1 MKKDEISAIDA
12 IYTILEKIDLLE
24 KRFSVIEDNVKLLNN
39 KLSKINKNIV
49 NSSETTIIQTQANE
63 QESITDNKREPERLV
78 LGNVKVYGYI
88 VNRNRQP
95 IDGVAVN
102 LYDQNNRLIR
112 NIITDQNGYW
122 DSRLPSGQYGVEYIH
137 KKFKPINKTIQIEDG
152 IKSFEVR

>member
-49 NSSETTIIQTQANE
+49 TAAEPMTAQAPIDE
-63 QESITDNKREPERLV
+63 PEAPIEPRKEPERLV

-95 IDGVAVN
+95 IDGVMVN

-152 IKSFEVR
+152 IKTFEVR